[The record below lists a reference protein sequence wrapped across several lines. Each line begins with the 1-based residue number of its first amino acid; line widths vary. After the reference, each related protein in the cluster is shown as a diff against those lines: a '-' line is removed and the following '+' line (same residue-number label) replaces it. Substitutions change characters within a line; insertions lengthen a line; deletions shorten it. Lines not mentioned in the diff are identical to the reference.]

1 MRIPILRWPG
11 GNFVSGYDWTDGIGP
26 REERPRRTELAWFSE
41 ESNRFGTDEF
51 IEYCRMLGAEPY
63 ICVNMG
69 TGTMDEAQAWVEY
82 CNGTGD
88 TYWANLRR
96 ENGHEDPYNVRYWG
110 LGNEMYGEWQIGALS
125 AEEYV
130 RKAREFAK
138 VMRWTDPNIELVGCG
153 LSGLTDWDR
162 VVIEGLAPFVDYHSI
177 HIYTGS
183 DDYWSNVLAPHQA
196 DRALRTTRAMI
207 ERARYERRVDHPIHV
222 AYDEWNV
229 WFRERTA
236 ETQLE
241 ERYNLSDALAVATY
255 LNVFAR
261 HCETVKIANLA
272 QMVNVIAPIFTNVDG
287 LFLQTIYHPLKLCAE
302 HMHEVVLDAYVEC
315 EKHDLSTE
323 ASSWPHRV
331 ADLGPFDLLD
341 VSATCD
347 ADGRDLTLV
356 VVNRDP
362 EREIATTIQLAETT
376 FRDGATAYEVTGEG
390 PEVDQLLRPSG
401 GRGERAFRADGRPI
415 LRTHLPGMFG
425 HGTARRSGRVSG
437 NMLDSSPRPPVVDT
451 SRSPHVR
458 LRPLPL
464 DAVKLADDFW
474 EPRRRINRDV
484 TLPSQYRHLED
495 TGRLDNFRRAS
506 GKVGG
511 EYQGIYFN
519 DSDVYKWLEAAAW
532 TLAEG
537 SDPELERMVDTAI
550 TEVEDAQR
558 PDGYLNT
565 YFTFERATKRWTD
578 FDLHEMYC
586 AGHLFQAAVAHFRA
600 TGSERLLDVATRFAD
615 HICDTFGPEEGK
627 RHAVDG
633 HEEVEMALVELFRV
647 TGERRYLEGAQYF
660 IDARGHGLLG
670 RPYGQHEPSYSQ
682 DHEPLRD
689 QTEVVGHAV
698 RALYL
703 YAGVSD
709 VYAETGES
717 DLLRALERLWQNMTT
732 RRMYVSG
739 GLGSRYEG
747 EAFGKDFELPN
758 ERAYTETCAAIG
770 SVMWNWRML
779 VFEGE
784 ARYADLIEH
793 TLYNA
798 VLPGL
803 SLDGQHYFY
812 QNPLADDGTH
822 LRQPWFGCACCPP
835 NVARLLA
842 SLPGYFYSTS
852 EGAVWVH
859 LYAEGAAAVE
869 LEGNRTINLRQR
881 TRYPW
886 DGRVEIQRRSR
897 RRVLPHAP
905 HPSLVRG
912 RRSNRS
918 ERRAGRRGDHPRLV
932 RESSPR
938 LESWRHHKHGPPDAG
953 PPHRMPPL
961 RHREHWTRCAR
972 ARTPALLRRANRQ
985 PRCRPARPRPR

>member
-1 MRIPILRWPG
+1 
-11 GNFVSGYDWTDGIGP
+11 
-26 REERPRRTELAWFSE
+26 
-41 ESNRFGTDEF
+41 
-51 IEYCRMLGAEPY
+51 
-63 ICVNMG
+63 
-69 TGTMDEAQAWVEY
+69 
-82 CNGTGD
+82 
-88 TYWANLRR
+88 
-96 ENGHEDPYNVRYWG
+96 
-110 LGNEMYGEWQIGALS
+110 
-125 AEEYV
+125 
-130 RKAREFAK
+130 
-138 VMRWTDPNIELVGCG
+138 
-153 LSGLTDWDR
+153 
-162 VVIEGLAPFVDYHSI
+162 
-177 HIYTGS
+177 
-183 DDYWSNVLAPHQA
+183 
-196 DRALRTTRAMI
+196 
-207 ERARYERRVDHPIHV
+207 
-222 AYDEWNV
+222 
-229 WFRERTA
+229 
-236 ETQLE
+236 
-241 ERYNLSDALAVATY
+241 
-255 LNVFAR
+255 
-261 HCETVKIANLA
+261 
-272 QMVNVIAPIFTNVDG
+272 
-287 LFLQTIYHPLKLCAE
+287 
-302 HMHEVVLDAYVEC
+302 
-315 EKHDLSTE
+315 
-323 ASSWPHRV
+323 
-331 ADLGPFDLLD
+331 
-341 VSATCD
+341 
-347 ADGRDLTLV
+347 
-356 VVNRDP
+356 
-362 EREIATTIQLAETT
+362 
-376 FRDGATAYEVTGEG
+376 
-390 PEVDQLLRPSG
+390 
-401 GRGERAFRADGRPI
+401 
-415 LRTHLPGMFG
+415 
-425 HGTARRSGRVSG
+425 
-437 NMLDSSPRPPVVDT
+437 MLDSSPRPPIVDT

-506 GKVGG
+506 GKTGG

-537 SDPELERMVDTAI
+537 SDPELKRMVDAAI

-565 YFTFERATKRWTD
+565 YFTFERATQRWTD

-586 AGHLFQAAVAHFRA
+586 AGHLFQAAVAHYRA
-600 TGSERLLDVATRFAD
+600 TGSERLLGVATRFAD

-660 IDARGHGLLG
+660 IDARGQGLLG

-689 QTEVVGHAV
+689 QSEVVGHAV

-703 YAGVSD
+703 YSGAAD
-709 VYAETGES
+709 VYSETGEP
-717 DLLRALERLWQNMTT
+717 DLLRALDRLWENMTT

-779 VFEGE
+779 SLEGE

-812 QNPLADDGTH
+812 QNPLADDGSH
-822 LRQPWFGCACCPP
+822 RRQPWFGCACCPP

-842 SLPGYFYSTS
+842 SLPGYFCSTS
-852 EGAVWVH
+852 EGAVWLH
-859 LYAEGAAAVE
+859 LYAEGATTVE
-869 LEGNRTINLRQR
+869 FGGNGIVRLRQR

-886 DGRVEIQRRSR
+886 DGRVEITVEAEGEFALMLRVPAWCEEGAAVEVNGEPLDVALSSGSYVEIRRTWR
-897 RRVLPHAP
+897 PGDTIDMDLPMPVRWVECHPYVAENAGRVALMRGPLLFCAEQIDNPGVDLRDPVPNGEEPTVRLEPDLLGGVTVLQTVAQYATPGPGWEERLYRTVHPREGDTQPHA
-905 HPSLVRG
+905 
-912 RRSNRS
+912 
-918 ERRAGRRGDHPRLV
+918 
-932 RESSPR
+932 
-938 LESWRHHKHGPPDAG
+938 
-953 PPHRMPPL
+953 
-961 RHREHWTRCAR
+961 TRVTAVPYY
-972 ARTPALLRRANRQ
+972 AWANRE
-985 PRCRPARPRPR
+985 PGTMRVWLGYE